1 MMPNYTVDQLCE
13 DGPQFAMAMLL
24 RCLNAGESFV
34 TYGAIRDELQYQL
47 GIKTIFPTQIGHVAG
62 TLMNQILEVEPRAP
76 LINALIAR
84 PDGIPGKGVG
94 GYFANRYKVNKYNE
108 WDNVSKQEKSMV
120 VDRERRK
127 VFRYENWQQINKKLF
142 GDGPLSKLR
151 KRQGREVDGFS
162 KNGMNYGGPAESEE
176 HKKLKEWVAT
186 HPQKLGLRKSFG
198 NGVSESSLLS
208 GDTIDVLFS
217 DGNEYVVVEVKS
229 CRSNDED
236 FRRGVYQCVKYMKVK
251 EAEHL
256 PDKVSV
262 RALLVTEQELNA
274 ELKGRAR
281 LLDVGLKSVPINKK
295 K

>member
-1 MMPNYTVDQLCE
+1 MASYTVDQLCKE
-13 DGPQFAMAMLL
+13 GPQFAMAMLL
-24 RCLNAGESFV
+24 RCLKAGESFV
-34 TYGAIRDELQYQL
+34 TYGAIRDELEYQL
-47 GIKTIFPTQIGHVAG
+47 GIDTIFPTQIGSVAG
-62 TLMNQILEVEPRAP
+62 TLMNQILEVETRAP
-76 LINALIAR
+76 LINALITR

-94 GYFANRYKVNKYNE
+94 GYFADRYKVEKYRK
-108 WDNVSKQEKSMV
+108 WDKLSKQEKRKV

-127 VFRYENWQQINKKLF
+127 VFRYDNWQQINKKLF
-142 GDGPLSKLR
+142 GVGALSKLR
-151 KRQGREVDGFS
+151 KPKGSEVDGFS
-162 KNGMNYGGPAESEE
+162 ANGLNFGGPAESQE

-198 NGVSESSLLS
+198 KGVIESFLLS

-217 DGNEYVVVEVKS
+217 DGNEYVTVEVKS

-236 FRRGVYQCVKYMKVK
+236 FRRGIYQCVKYKKVK

-256 PDKVSV
+256 PNKVSV
-262 RALLVTEQELNA
+262 RALLVTERELNA

-281 LLDVGLKSVPINKK
+281 LLEIGFKCVPINKK

>member
-1 MMPNYTVDQLCE
+1 MANYTVDQLCE
-13 DGPQFAMAMLL
+13 EGPQFAMAMLL

-34 TYGAIRDELQYQL
+34 TYGAIRDELEYQL
-47 GIKTIFPTQIGHVAG
+47 GIDTIFPTQIGYVAG
-62 TLMNQILEVEPRAP
+62 SLMNQILDVEPRAP
-76 LINALIAR
+76 LINALITR

-94 GYFANRYKVNKYNE
+94 GYFADRYKVEKYRE
-108 WDNVSKQEKSMV
+108 WDKVSKQEKRKV

-127 VFRYENWQQINKKLF
+127 VFRYENWQQVNKKLF

-151 KRQGREVDGFS
+151 KPQGSEVDGFS
-162 KNGMNYGGPAESEE
+162 TNRMNYGGPAESEE
-176 HKKLKEWVAT
+176 HQKLKEWVAT

-198 NGVSESSLLS
+198 KGVSESSLLS

-217 DGNEYVVVEVKS
+217 DGNEYVTVEVKS
-229 CRSNDED
+229 CHSNDED
-236 FRRGVYQCVKYMKVK
+236 FRRGIYQCVKYRKVK

-256 PDKVSV
+256 PNKVSV
-262 RALLVTEQELNA
+262 RALLVTERELNA

-281 LLDVGLKSVPINKK
+281 LLEVGLKCVPINKK